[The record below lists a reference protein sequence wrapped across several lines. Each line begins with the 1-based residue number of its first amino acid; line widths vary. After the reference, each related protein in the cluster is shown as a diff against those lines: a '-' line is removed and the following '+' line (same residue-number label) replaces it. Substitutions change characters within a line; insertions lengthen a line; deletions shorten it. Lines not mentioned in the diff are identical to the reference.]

1 MKLDY
6 TDISLKNFFIIIPLF
21 MVIFCISC
29 MNDPVNLKKIDITK
43 LVEQGKLDEAASQLT
58 RYLAEYPNDADLLY
72 NLAVIQKLQGNL
84 DTAERTLKKVLSLS
98 AKDDAANFLLIE
110 IYIATGNVQIA
121 WDNFHKLSESFRQK
135 ARPQYTLGVI
145 HAMLGNWQNAEGCFR
160 TAIQLQKDFNA
171 AKAALAFVVCKQGRL
186 DEGKAFLQEAE
197 NLVINTPDAYGQIAE
212 CHLMLGQAQKS
223 RDIARSL
230 VEKNASD
237 ASLWAL
243 IGRAEMILLNFG
255 ESESAFTRALT
266 SPNATPWT
274 QVQYAE
280 MLFAAHREDEALA
293 QAIDA
298 ETHISSLKLP
308 IRNPSLYNLLATL
321 YAKNGQILMA
331 QQFLNRSYQIDPK
344 QVKVRKLLEEIT
356 NAQNETAASNATK
369 DTTSSP

>member
-6 TDISLKNFFIIIPLF
+6 TDNSLKNTFYVIPLF
-21 MVIFCISC
+21 MVILCISC
-29 MNDPVNLKKIDITK
+29 MNDPVNLKQIDITS

-58 RYLAEYPNDADLLY
+58 RHLAEYPNDADLLY
-72 NLAVIQKLQGNL
+72 NLAVIQKLKGNL
-84 DTAERTLKKVLSLS
+84 DTAERTLKKVISLS
-98 AKDDAANFLLIE
+98 ANDDAANFLLVE
-110 IYIATGNVQIA
+110 INIATGNIQTA
-121 WDNFHKLSESFRQK
+121 WDRFNNLSESFRKQSR
-135 ARPQYTLGVI
+135 AQHTLGVI

-160 TAIQLQKDFNA
+160 TAIQLEKDFNA

-186 DEGKAFLQEAE
+186 EEGKAFLLEAGG
-197 NLVINTPDAYGQIAE
+197 LVNNSPNALVQIAE
-212 CHLMLGQAQKS
+212 CYLMLGQAQKA
-223 RDIARSL
+223 RDIARNLIENNS
-230 VEKNASD
+230 SD
-237 ASLWAL
+237 AKLWTL

-266 SPNATPWT
+266 SPNSTPWT

-280 MLFAAHREDEALA
+280 MLFAAHREDEALS

-344 QVKVRKLLEEIT
+344 QIKVRQLLEEIS
-356 NAQNETAASNATK
+356 NAQNGTAATNPTE
-369 DTTSSP
+369 DTTSSK